1 MWRPFSS
8 PCRQHFGVS
17 HKWVPM
23 LCYRTHGM
31 AGDFWCT
38 LLRVWLSWSFQLFLI
53 GPCVRATATKCFG
66 IGCIGPVILSGC
78 RGHGFLCWCTHGLPL
93 LSSLAAHLHTL
104 CLAVC
109 FLMALLVAFLP
120 KERWDT
126 IANVII
132 AGSVVVYIVP
142 AIHWLV
148 ICEKGRD
155 AIGPLFLSQLVC
167 TGSAAIFFTQY
178 IPERFAPGWF
188 DRFGN
193 SHQLWHIAIYMS
205 AALFGECLVRV
216 YGLIESGS
224 FCN

>member
-1 MWRPFSS
+1 MVWRGI
-8 PCRQHFGVS
+8 FGVLYCEFGCHGRFS
-17 HKWVPM
+17 YFSLVHVCERQRRSVLVLAVLDQSSCLAVVVMGFFAGVPM
-23 LCYRTHGM
+23 GFHCFPR
-31 AGDFWCT
+31 
-38 LLRVWLSWSFQLFLI
+38 LRLI
-53 GPCVRATATKCFG
+53 Y
-66 IGCIGPVILSGC
+66 I
-78 RGHGFLCWCTHGLPL
+78 
-93 LSSLAAHLHTL
+93 TL